1 MHLSSIL
8 GRVTGQGV
16 DAEEQHLK
24 LQIGITK
31 VWAGCLHLNVAH
43 NDSSITDINSNNNKR
58 MQHNKEVPAPS

>member
-24 LQIGITK
+24 LQTGIT
-31 VWAGCLHLNVAH
+31 
-43 NDSSITDINSNNNKR
+43 
-58 MQHNKEVPAPS
+58 